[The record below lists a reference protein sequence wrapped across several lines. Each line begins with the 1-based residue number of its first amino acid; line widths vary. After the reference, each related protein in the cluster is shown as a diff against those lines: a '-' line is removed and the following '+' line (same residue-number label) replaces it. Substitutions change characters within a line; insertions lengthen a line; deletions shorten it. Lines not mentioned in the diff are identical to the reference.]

1 MRYLAWIAIFSLQM
15 SMFVC
20 ESGIDVCLGSDVPA
34 HVESTQASLDHSNFA
49 IDATCSAH
57 AAHVFLGAP
66 AHHQAQAFA
75 HNQASLWLSSL
86 NILKFFKRIEQPP
99 QLLHS

>member
-20 ESGIDVCLGSDVPA
+20 ESGIDVCLASDTPA

-66 AHHQAQAFA
+66 AHYQPQVFTH
-75 HNQASLWLSSL
+75 SKTTLWLTSL
-86 NILKFFKRIEQPP
+86 NILEFSNRIEQPP
-99 QLLHS
+99 KPFHS